1 MNYFNFKE
9 KSILSELAT
18 LIITIVI
25 LIFIEPALYFG
36 LGYFSGW
43 IAKITIGTFLVNGIN
58 TIGIPITKEQLP
70 LISGVIAWIGSFF
83 KGEGIKFNLKK
94 ESSLY

>member
-1 MNYFNFKE
+1 MFNNNK
-9 KSILSELAT
+9 KSTITTIISII
-18 LIITIVI
+18 LII
-25 LIFIEPALYFG
+25 FIAPFLSFW
-36 LGYFSGW
+36 LGYFCGW
-43 IAKITIGTFLVNGIN
+43 ITKLTVGTPLTNGIN